1 MAKVENSESKK
12 TKKEKKV
19 KEPKTTNFPV
29 KAFVNKWGFIH
40 LSKEV
45 IEAFGVGKD
54 EKTPITID
62 LQDNALIIRKA

>member
-1 MAKVENSESKK
+1 MAKPENVESKK
-12 TKKEKKV
+12 TKKEKEA

-40 LSKEV
+40 LDKDIIS
-45 IEAFGVGKD
+45 AFGVNKG

-62 LQDNALIIRKA
+62 MQDNALIVRKA